1 MRRYAAEAL
10 GTFGLVFAGTCAI
23 VVDDLSGGAV
33 THVGVSLAFGL
44 VVMAMI
50 VAVGDVSGAHLNP
63 AVTLGFFLARR
74 LPGREVAP
82 YVAGQCLGALLAS
95 GLLRMAF
102 PAHDG
107 LGSTLPSGGLGAS
120 FLLETLLTFF
130 LMSVILGV
138 ATGAREQGALAGLVI
153 GGAVALGALVGGPI
167 SGASMN
173 PARSLGPA
181 VMSGSL
187 GVMWLYTL
195 APALGAGFA
204 VLGCRWV
211 RGAACCSPDLSRH
224 AA

>member
-1 MRRYAAEAL
+1 MRRYAAEAI

-74 LPGREVAP
+74 LPGAQVLP
-82 YVAGQCLGALLAS
+82 YVASQCLGALLAS
-95 GLLRMAF
+95 ALVRTAF
-102 PAHDG
+102 PTHAG
-107 LGSTLPSGGLGAS
+107 WGSTLPAGGLAAS

-138 ATGAREQGALAGLVI
+138 ATGARERGVLAGLAI
-153 GGAVALGALVGGPI
+153 GAAVALGALVGGPI

-195 APALGAGFA
+195 APALGAGLA
-204 VLGCRWV
+204 VVGCRCV
-211 RGAACCSPDLSRH
+211 RGAACCSPDLSSH
-224 AA
+224 TA